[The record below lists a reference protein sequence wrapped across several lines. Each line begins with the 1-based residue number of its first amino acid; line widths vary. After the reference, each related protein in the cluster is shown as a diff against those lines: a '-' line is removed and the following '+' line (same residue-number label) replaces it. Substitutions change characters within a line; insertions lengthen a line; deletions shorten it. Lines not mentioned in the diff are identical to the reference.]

1 MSKVVQ
7 FPNQGNN
14 KPAPVKMTREQEY
27 IQMLEQSAQRIFDMA
42 DHFGVDVKD
51 VLSDVNYAVIAT
63 DVECIKNDLDP

>member
-1 MSKVVQ
+1 
-7 FPNQGNN
+7 
-14 KPAPVKMTREQEY
+14 
-27 IQMLEQSAQRIFDMA
+27 MLEQSAQRIFDMA